1 MNPRSIECREFLK
14 RLATTGGIAAAA
26 GIVAGSDQGMAEA
39 AGTAATRQKRLRVG
53 VIGCGNVAG
62 SYVPDMAAA
71 GDILEIVSFCD
82 IVPQRAEA
90 FARRYQVRDF
100 HPNVDEMLAGTGFD
114 LLVNLTSM
122 PSHYAV
128 NKAGLQAGRHVWSEK
143 PMASTVAEGREL
155 LALATGKGVRLWQA
169 PVVVITPQF
178 RFMAEQLAGG
188 TLGTVVAA
196 HGTYGHGGP
205 DWSAWFYQQGGGCLY
220 DLGVYNITTLTGLL
234 GPVREV
240 VGMTGIVTATRR
252 CADEGEVKVEADDNT
267 MLLMRHAGGA
277 LSHVQTGFCYS
288 EYELQPENKEAV
300 QPHTLNIMCTKGSLH
315 LQGWDWAPR
324 CVDVAVPSRKRLQ
337 SLCKEE
343 APGWASG
350 VSYVARCLAT
360 GERCLITPE
369 HALHV
374 LDVMNACHESQRAG
388 RRIATTTTFPWPIIP
403 PA

>member
-1 MNPRSIECREFLK
+1 MNHQAIERRDFLK
-14 RLATTGGIAAAA
+14 RLASTGAIAAAA
-26 GIVAGSDQGMAEA
+26 GILPNSSKAEPA
-39 AGTAATRQKRLRVG
+39 TATPPKKLRVG

-62 SYVPDMAAA
+62 SYVPDLVASREL
-71 GDILEIVSFCD
+71 LEIVSFCD
-82 IVPQRAEA
+82 IIPQRAEA
-90 FARRYQVRDF
+90 FAKRYQVKDF
-100 HPNVDEMLAGTGFD
+100 YPDVNKMLAGVGFD
-114 LLVNLTSM
+114 LLVNITSM

-128 NKAGLQAGRHVWSEK
+128 NKAGLLAGKHVWSEK
-143 PMASTVAEGREL
+143 PMAPTVAQGREL
-155 LALATGKGVRLWQA
+155 LDLARTRGVRFWQA

-178 RFMAEQLAGG
+178 RFMAEQLASG

-240 VGMTGIVTATRR
+240 VGMTGIITATRR
-252 CADEGEVKVEADDNT
+252 CADQGEIKVEADDNT
-267 MLLMRHAGGA
+267 MLLMRHASGA

-288 EYELQPENKEAV
+288 EFELPPVNKEPV
-300 QPHTLNIMCTKGSLH
+300 QPHTLNIICTKGSLH
-315 LQGWDWAPR
+315 LQGWDWGPR
-324 CVDVAVPSRKRLQ
+324 CVDVAVPGKSRLQ

-343 APGWASG
+343 APSWAG
-350 VSYVARCLAT
+350 GASYVARCLAT

-374 LDVMNACHESQRAG
+374 LDVMNACHESQRSG
-388 RRIATTTTFPWPIIP
+388 RRIATTTHFPWPIIP
-403 PA
+403 AV